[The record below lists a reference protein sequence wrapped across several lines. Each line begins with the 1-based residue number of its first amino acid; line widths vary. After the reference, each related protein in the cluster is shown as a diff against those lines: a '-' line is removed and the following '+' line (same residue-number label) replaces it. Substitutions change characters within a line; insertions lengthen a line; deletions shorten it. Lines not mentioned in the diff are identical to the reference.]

1 MKIAVTQREI
11 TIRTT
16 VYDCLER
23 GWYNLLDRHEIL
35 AVPNDY
41 EFDISSAD
49 CLILSGGET
58 TESREFTET
67 YCFAQAVEKNIPVI
81 GVCHGAFVLNRWF
94 NGANVAVAGH
104 DQLDHEIF
112 LEDQWQTVN
121 SYHRIKIGILADKFN
136 VLAVD
141 RDDNV
146 EAFKHKDLPI
156 WGLVWHPERMHAPV
170 LPKELKEL
178 LLG

>member
-1 MKIAVTQREI
+1 MKIAITQREI

-23 GWYNLLDRHEIL
+23 GWYNLLNRHEIL
-35 AVPNDY
+35 PVPNDH

-67 YCFAQAVEKNIPVI
+67 FCFAQALEKNIPVI

-94 NGANVAVAGH
+94 HGINSAVTGH
-104 DQLDHEIF
+104 DQLDHEVF
-112 LEDQWQTVN
+112 LEEQWQTVN
-121 SYHRIKIGILADKFN
+121 SYHRIKIEILADEFFG
-136 VLAVD
+136 LA
-141 RDDNV
+141 RDKDNNV
-146 EAFKHKDLPI
+146 EAFKHENLPI
-156 WGLVWHPERMHAPV
+156 WGLVWHPERMDVPV

-178 LLG
+178 LFV